1 MLMRNTSR
9 DYSFF
14 AKRLCARRIL
24 CFLKRHHLEFAAHQ
38 LDRETTVY
46 FDLSHLKFLAT
57 SARWDELTSYVAWF
71 LPSDPESSPQANNF
85 WHCLHIYRVL
95 AMIAAGGKQAQHV
108 DTLFPLLDAA
118 ATKADPQTAELRTF
132 FHEVRRRPP
141 RDYGSW
147 AQIWEAAGERLKK
160 LAVKCPELKGKLH
173 LPHYAP
179 KHWQINLCG
188 AADAKDLQEENQPTK
203 SVCSFLRAKE
213 EINASLSGFSSNG
226 TSDSMTSNMEI
237 EPAALQNPLNEA
249 LATVPGSDAG
259 TSYAAGILGGDG
271 SKAEDASNSL
281 KRKMD
286 AMADTDADASTR
298 LLKARNESSSPLY
311 RSASAALR

>member
-14 AKRLCARRIL
+14 TKRLCARRIL

-38 LDRETTVY
+38 LERETTVY

-118 ATKADPQTAELRTF
+118 AAKADPQTAELRTF
-132 FHEVRRRPP
+132 IHEVRRRPP

-160 LAVKCPELKGKLH
+160 LALKCPELKGKLH

-188 AADAKDLQEENQPTK
+188 VQPMLRTYRKRVNQRKACVRFFVQK
-203 SVCSFLRAKE
+203 SQ

-237 EPAALQNPLNEA
+237 EPAALQ
-249 LATVPGSDAG
+249 TVPGLDAG
-259 TSYAAGILGGDG
+259 TSYAAGTLGGDG

-286 AMADTDADASTR
+286 AMADTNADTSTR

-311 RSASAALR
+311 RSASAALG